1 LLRGDEDTAEI
12 SEKTKISI
20 DGIMG
25 NPNDGAK
32 TGPTDQGS
40 VVIDGRKYKVVGTML
55 VPG

>member
-1 LLRGDEDTAEI
+1 MLRGDEDTAEI